1 MRVTVIDLWGRE
13 AMLHYVSQLANN
25 LTGITG
31 VEVTVLLPNG
41 SDTSLFKSMVRVDF
55 LNVVKDAS
63 ISQMLSVPYKLAQ
76 LPRFFQT
83 IHRTRP
89 DVLHLNNC
97 HVWYIFTLPW
107 LKRQY
112 PIISTLHDVEPHPGL
127 DNTWRKRKEIDTIAR
142 YSDRIF
148 VHGEALKQ
156 KLHAKYLF
164 LAPHQTNVIPIGDFS
179 FLTEFPTN
187 VTEEANVALFFGRI
201 RAYKGLEY
209 FLEAAAI
216 VTRAIPN
223 ARFIIAGEGDLQPYQ
238 KWIGDRSNF
247 EIINRYTPDHQVA
260 ALFKRA
266 SIVVLPYTQASQSG
280 VIPVAY
286 AFEKPVVTT
295 QVGCLSEVVEDGRTG
310 LIVPPGDAPALA
322 EAMLRLFQ
330 NDELRKSLGRN
341 AYQKMKDE
349 LGWDKIASTTVNIYK
364 KVIEE
369 FRQHNPKMK

>member
-25 LTGITG
+25 LAGCTG

-41 SDTSLFKSMVRVDF
+41 SDTSLFKSAVRVDF
-55 LNVVKDAS
+55 LDVVKDAS
-63 ISQMLSVPYKLAQ
+63 IGQLLSVPYKLTQ
-76 LPRFFQT
+76 LPWFFQT

-97 HVWYIFTLPW
+97 HVWYIFSLPW
-107 LKRQY
+107 LTRQY
-112 PIISTLHDVEPHPGL
+112 PIISTLHDVEPHPGQ
-127 DNTWRKRKEIDTIAR
+127 DDTWRKRKEIDTLAR
-142 YSDRIF
+142 YSDHIF

-156 KLHAKYLF
+156 KLHAKYPF
-164 LAPHQTNVIPIGDFS
+164 LAPHQTDVIPHGDYS
-179 FLTEFPTN
+179 FFTKFPTH
-187 VTEEANVALFFGRI
+187 VIEEPNVALFFGRI

-223 ARFIIAGEGDLQPYQ
+223 ARFVIAGDGDLRPYQ
-238 KWIGDRSNF
+238 KLIGDGSNF
-247 EIINRYTPDHQVA
+247 EIINRYIPDHQVA
-260 ALFKRA
+260 ALFNRA

-295 QVGCLSEVVEDGRTG
+295 QVGCLSDVVEDGRTG
-310 LIVPPGDAPALA
+310 LIVPPRDSPALA
-322 EAMLRLFQ
+322 EAMLRLFRD
-330 NDELRKSLGRN
+330 DELRKSLGRN
-341 AYQKMKDE
+341 AYQKMIQE
-349 LGWDKIASTTVNIYK
+349 LGWDKIVALTLSVYETAIQK
-364 KVIEE
+364 
-369 FRQHNPKMK
+369 FLAPKEWK

>member
-25 LTGITG
+25 LAGSTG

-41 SDTSLFKSMVRVDF
+41 SDTSLFESTLRVDF
-55 LNVVKDAS
+55 LDVVMDAS
-63 ISQMLSVPYKLAQ
+63 IGQLLSVPYKLAK
-76 LPRFFQT
+76 LPWFFQT

-89 DVLHLNNC
+89 DILHLNNC

-127 DNTWRKRKEIDTIAR
+127 DDTWRKRKEIDTIAR

-156 KLHAKYLF
+156 KLHAKYPF
-164 LAPHQTNVIPIGDFS
+164 LGPHQTNVIPHGDYS
-179 FLTEFPTN
+179 FFTEFPTN
-187 VTEEANVALFFGRI
+187 VTEEENVALFFGRI

-209 FLEAAAI
+209 FIEAAAI
-216 VTRAIPN
+216 VTQQMPN
-223 ARFIIAGEGDLQPYQ
+223 AWFVIAGEGDLQTYQ
-238 KWIGDRSNF
+238 KLIGDRSNF

-295 QVGCLSEVVEDGRTG
+295 QVGCLSDMVEDGRTG
-310 LIVPPGDAPALA
+310 LIVPPRDSPALA
-322 EAMLRLFQ
+322 EAMLRLFR
-330 NDELRKSLGRN
+330 DENLRKTLGRN
-341 AYQKMKDE
+341 AYQKMKNE
-349 LGWDKIASTTVNIYK
+349 LGWDKIASLTLSIYETALK
-364 KVIEE
+364 E
-369 FRQHNPKMK
+369 FSAAKEWK